1 MRINKGQFRLTS
13 RKKNIKFDL
22 NRSKGHL
29 IAFLSNRIK
38 WHYYPRL
45 NHVNKFPLH
54 IDLEFQVPVIYTVLC
69 VTQQLMNSN
78 QRLIE
83 NL

>member
-54 IDLEFQVPVIYTVLC
+54 IDLELSSACDLHCPMCYT
-69 VTQQLMNSN
+69 TTDEFKS
-78 QRLIE
+78 
-83 NL
+83 